1 MIIIIAQIKEEV
13 KMKKRIGT
21 GVLAA
26 VFILVM
32 TAASFASEV
41 VVYSARKDHL
51 IRPLFDAYKK
61 ETGVNVKYVTGKA
74 APLMQRLKSEGK
86 NSPADL
92 LLTVDAGNLWNA
104 ANEEL
109 LQSIES
115 GVLNKNIPGHLRDAY
130 NRWFGLSVRAR
141 TIVYSTDRVTQS
153 DLSTYEDLGSPE
165 WKGRVC
171 LRTSKKVY
179 NQSLVAM
186 FIAQYGEPK
195 AEKIINSWIDNL
207 AADPFSNDTK
217 VMEAIMAGQCDVG
230 IVNSYYYGRLL
241 KKDPNIPLALFWPN
255 QEIANQGVHVNVSGA
270 GITKHAKNRDEAL
283 RLLEWMSSERAQN
296 LFADSNME
304 YPVNPNVKPHD
315 VVSGWGSFR
324 QNVINIAKAGELQKS
339 AIMLMDRAG
348 YR

>member
-1 MIIIIAQIKEEV
+1 
-13 KMKKRIGT
+13 MKKRIGT

-109 LQSIES
+109 LQPVES
-115 GVLNKNIPGHLRDAY
+115 GVLNKNIPGHLRDSY

-141 TIVYSTDRVTQS
+141 TIVYSTDRV
-153 DLSTYEDLGSPE
+153 
-165 WKGRVC
+165 
-171 LRTSKKVY
+171 
-179 NQSLVAM
+179 
-186 FIAQYGEPK
+186 
-195 AEKIINSWIDNL
+195 
-207 AADPFSNDTK
+207 
-217 VMEAIMAGQCDVG
+217 
-230 IVNSYYYGRLL
+230 
-241 KKDPNIPLALFWPN
+241 
-255 QEIANQGVHVNVSGA
+255 
-270 GITKHAKNRDEAL
+270 
-283 RLLEWMSSERAQN
+283 
-296 LFADSNME
+296 
-304 YPVNPNVKPHD
+304 
-315 VVSGWGSFR
+315 
-324 QNVINIAKAGELQKS
+324 
-339 AIMLMDRAG
+339 
-348 YR
+348 